1 MRASLELRLVKPEIS
16 RFPRKERAHMPG
28 SVTTPGLMGA
38 CECAP
43 ISIAFHLWDGVGTRD
58 QRFYR
63 GSMAGLCVPLST
75 LRSAPH
81 GTPRMTRGQ
90 HDSPNLYCEGLSPF
104 TPCRSPG
111 APQRGALNTGFPAI
125 LLRHHGR
132 CNSNSQQRVAGLL
145 MRRLHASVPS
155 YMLRTPPS
163 ATEGD
168 RPWKRL
174 SRST

>member
-43 ISIAFHLWDGVGTRD
+43 ISVAFHLWDGVGTRD

-81 GTPRMTRGQ
+81 GTPRMTWGQ
-90 HDSPNLYCEGLSPF
+90 HDSLDLYCEGLSPF

-111 APQRGALNTGFPAI
+111 ALAYDFLCAVQRHGLPAGANPARQ
-125 LLRHHGR
+125 LSL
-132 CNSNSQQRVAGLL
+132 QPVAIE
-145 MRRLHASVPS
+145 AVVEV
-155 YMLRTPPS
+155 T
-163 ATEGD
+163 
-168 RPWKRL
+168 KRL
-174 SRST
+174 KPSM